1 MEQYNIEYLEA
12 SRDLLASLIS
22 SQPAPL
28 RSISRRMMGWL
39 LAGWEPKPEHLHP
52 QRHKRQGRREGLGGR
67 MADEGVEPLFKDLI
81 PKESREGLEGRVA
94 EAESE
99 PPEPAKFQRRLEEI
113 AQRARENGYRI
124 PLEVLCAEYGLSQ
137 PEKLALLLLFFA
149 RLSGENVSGTDLLM
163 ALGSGFRDLIA
174 NLSLL
179 SPEGR
184 LITNRLIKPCQKFF
198 WTLDGDPLTAE
209 YEITEE
215 AFWRICGQ
223 DNPWQRK
230 QEEKALEHQNQER
243 LLWIREP
250 EVSLEQLVLPRTHLS
265 RIEDA
270 LWQFEHL
277 AEALRNYGVDG
288 AIPYGRATTMLFY
301 GPPGTGKTATAEAIA
316 RRLQR
321 PLGYVRYDQLYSKW
335 FGDSEK
341 HVRMVFEEA
350 RRAGCVLVFD
360 EADACFGRRLEEW
373 HSSDRGHNLITNILM
388 QELER
393 YEGLIILTTNR
404 ELALDPAFER
414 RLLLRLKFEHPDAAA
429 RERIWQKF
437 LAGCPKLA
445 PDVSFNRLAARFSL
459 SGGKIKN
466 AVLKAVTAAAR
477 EDRAVTMADLE
488 RAAAEEAQGEELR
501 PVGFQPAGTG
511 SNY

>member
-1 MEQYNIEYLEA
+1 MDVFNLEYLEV
-12 SRDLLASLIS
+12 SRSLLASLIG

-39 LAGWEPKPEHLHP
+39 LAGWESEPEHLHP

-67 MADEGVEPLFKDLI
+67 MADEEPEPLFKDMI
-81 PKESREGLEGRVA
+81 PKESREGLEGRMVD
-94 EAESE
+94 EESE
-99 PPEPAKFQRRLEEI
+99 LPDPAKFQRRLEEI
-113 AQRARENGYRI
+113 VQRAQKNGYQI
-124 PLEVLCAEYGLSQ
+124 PLEVLCAEYGLSR
-137 PEKLALLLLFFA
+137 PEKLALLFLFFA
-149 RLSGENVSGTDLLM
+149 RLSGETVSGTDLLM
-163 ALGSGFRDLIA
+163 AVGGGFRDLMA
-174 NLSLL
+174 NLTLL

-198 WTLDGDPLTAE
+198 WTLDCDPLTAE
-209 YEITEE
+209 YEINEE

-223 DNPWQRK
+223 DNPWQKK
-230 QEEKALEHQNQER
+230 QEEKVSARRDEMR
-243 LLWIREP
+243 LIWIKEP
-250 EVSLEQLVLPRTHLS
+250 EVSLEQLVLPRTHLR

-277 AEALRNYGVDG
+277 AEALRHYGVDR

-316 RRLQR
+316 RRLKR

-335 FGDSEK
+335 FGESEK
-341 HVRMVFEEA
+341 NVRMVFEEA
-350 RRAGCVLVFD
+350 RKAGCVLVFD
-360 EADACFGRRLEEW
+360 EADACFGRRLDES
-373 HSSDRGHNLITNILM
+373 HSSDRGHNLMTNILM

-393 YEGLIILTTNR
+393 YEGLMILTTNR
-404 ELALDPAFER
+404 DFALDPAFER
-414 RLLLRLKFEHPDAAA
+414 RLLLRLKFELPDVAA

-445 PDVSFNRLAARFSL
+445 PDVSFAQLAVRFAL

-466 AVLKAVTAAAR
+466 VVLKAVTAAAR
-477 EDRAVTMADLE
+477 EQRPITMSDLE
-488 RAAAEEAQGEELR
+488 SAAGEEIGKQESM
-501 PVGFQPAGTG
+501 PIGF
-511 SNY
+511 